1 MSDYCERCGVKIEPD
16 AVKYLV
22 TIHATADFDGKLP
35 AEGSAEDMEA
45 VMRAID
51 KKSGEDHDHDVYE
64 SRGFILCAPCK
75 KEFMKNP
82 LKSAPPVPTPEEE
95 GGEGRV
101 H

>member
-1 MSDYCERCGVKIEPD
+1 MSDYCERCGVKLPED
-16 AVKYLV
+16 TVRYLV

-35 AEGSAEDMEA
+35 AEGKIEDLEA
-45 VMRAID
+45 VMRATD
-51 KKSGEDHDHDVYE
+51 KKTSEEHDHDVYE
-64 SRGFILCAPCK
+64 SKGFLLCAPCK

-82 LKSAPPVPTPEEE
+82 LKLSPIPTVGDE